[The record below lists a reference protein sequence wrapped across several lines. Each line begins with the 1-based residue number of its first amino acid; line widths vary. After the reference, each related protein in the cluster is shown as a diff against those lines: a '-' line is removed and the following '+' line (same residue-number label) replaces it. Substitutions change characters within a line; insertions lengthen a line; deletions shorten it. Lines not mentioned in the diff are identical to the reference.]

1 MSASREKKQRQNDP
15 NQGLS
20 QKQRKELE
28 EQKAAKHKAILYTAI
43 GIVVAALVVVL
54 LVWHSGFFQSRT
66 TAVSVGGRDYS
77 PADVEY
83 YYRSLVQYEY
93 YQTYAFDPQSD
104 LRTQYVDANQTQSYH
119 DKFLQTTLETLT
131 EVAAVENA
139 AEAEGFT
146 LTQEELDHVAAS
158 VNTMKE
164 NASSNGYTYA
174 TYLKAVFGPY
184 MTPSRYETCMKRA
197 ALVNSYTTKIS
208 DSFAVSD
215 EEIQTYYEAH
225 AAELDSYD
233 YRYLFISGTAPSGT
247 DSEGNTVEATEE
259 EKAAALAAAKVKA
272 DELVS
277 KVSAADDR
285 SAAFAELAPDYVA
298 ESSRASYE
306 SDPDYSL
313 RTGTSGSSLSSYST
327 YGSWLTDAD
336 RKAGDVEVIEG
347 SGGYY
352 VVLFLD
358 RYLDETPT
366 ADIRHIL
373 IKAEL
378 TQEDDAAT
386 SDVDESA
393 VPTQEALDAAK
404 AEAEDLLAQWE
415 SGERTA
421 ESFGALA
428 EAHSDDTGSNT
439 NGGLYEAVYD
449 GQMFAGFNDW
459 IFNDE
464 HTQGDT
470 GLIENTQSGQQG
482 WHVIYF
488 QSWNDPKWTIS
499 VRNTLLNDQ
508 LTAWVNGLTEGL
520 EVVEGSGLS
529 YVG

>member
-28 EQKAAKHKAILYTAI
+28 EQKAAKHKAILYTVI

-93 YQTYAFDPQSD
+93 YPQSD

-215 EEIQTYYEAH
+215 EEI
-225 AAELDSYD
+225 LDAM
-233 YRYLFISGTAPSGT
+233 RLLGRTQGIFGEPAGVTGTAGIKKALELGLIDP
-247 DSEGNTVEATEE
+247 DSTVVSVVTGNGLKDVQNGIR
-259 EKAAALAAAKVKA
+259 AAGEPMVVKPDMDAL
-272 DELVS
+272 LS
-277 KVSAADDR
+277 
-285 SAAFAELAPDYVA
+285 AFAQRRIAP
-298 ESSRASYE
+298 
-306 SDPDYSL
+306 
-313 RTGTSGSSLSSYST
+313 
-327 YGSWLTDAD
+327 
-336 RKAGDVEVIEG
+336 
-347 SGGYY
+347 
-352 VVLFLD
+352 
-358 RYLDETPT
+358 
-366 ADIRHIL
+366 
-373 IKAEL
+373 
-378 TQEDDAAT
+378 
-386 SDVDESA
+386 
-393 VPTQEALDAAK
+393 
-404 AEAEDLLAQWE
+404 
-415 SGERTA
+415 
-421 ESFGALA
+421 
-428 EAHSDDTGSNT
+428 
-439 NGGLYEAVYD
+439 
-449 GQMFAGFNDW
+449 
-459 IFNDE
+459 
-464 HTQGDT
+464 
-470 GLIENTQSGQQG
+470 
-482 WHVIYF
+482 
-488 QSWNDPKWTIS
+488 
-499 VRNTLLNDQ
+499 
-508 LTAWVNGLTEGL
+508 
-520 EVVEGSGLS
+520 
-529 YVG
+529 